1 MRRISWPHLKRVGR
15 IHDVRKIHFIGGEG
29 LYMHW
34 ALPRLQLLG
43 ISAPRHVAGRLQ
55 LRTVSAHVLRAEGGH
70 RLGLHGRVLH
80 RGAPGTMLVVLCTGY
95 RVNFKILSRFYHG
108 SF

>member
-1 MRRISWPHLKRVGR
+1 
-15 IHDVRKIHFIGGEG
+15 
-29 LYMHW
+29 MHR

-43 ISAPRHVAGRLQ
+43 ISAPRHMTGRLQ
-55 LRTVSAHVLRAEGGH
+55 LRTVSAHVVRAEGGH

-80 RGAPGTMLVVLCTGY
+80 RGALGTMLTVFGTGY
-95 RVNFKILSRFYHG
+95 RVNFKIFSGFYHG